1 MSIFKFYYITPNM
14 SNYLENILVLG
25 NGPSFTKID
34 YNMLP
39 QSFKV
44 MRCNTFYLEDK
55 YYAGK
60 QVDYYLFY
68 ALCIDEMYFNLRAV
82 HAKKEYNVDLI
93 NGIYATVMSEQN
105 KHFPTVKMATPL
117 IQQNPA
123 IAEFRCFYEYYYEQ
137 YVPTGLQAIALAAV
151 LGFKNIFLTGFDMF
165 ADSNDFMH
173 PFDKNKESQDMF
185 KWSLDRHPMQVQIDF
200 ITLLRKEFSN
210 QNFYSVSPE
219 SPLNKIVPLAPKNI
233 AAPPRFLPQEKDM
246 DRTLNLLT
254 PPELCK
260 DKNRDFK

>member
-1 MSIFKFYYITPNM
+1 M
-14 SNYLENILVLG
+14 SNFLENILVLG

-34 YNMLP
+34 YSLLP
-39 QSFKV
+39 QNYKV
-44 MRCNTFYLEDK
+44 MRLNTFYLEDK

-68 ALCIDEMYFNLRAV
+68 ALHIDEMYFNLRAI

-93 NGIYATVMSEQN
+93 NGVYATVMSEQN

-117 IQQNPA
+117 IQQDLA

-151 LGFKNIFLTGFDMF
+151 LGFKNIFLAGFDMF
-165 ADSNDFMH
+165 ADPNTLH
-173 PFDKNKESQDMF
+173 PFEEKKMSQETY
-185 KWSLDRHPMQVQIDF
+185 KHIVDRHPLQIQEDF
-200 ITLLRKEFSN
+200 VTLLQKEFFN
-210 QNFYSVSPE
+210 QNFYSVSLE
-219 SPLNKIVPLAPKNI
+219 SPLNKIVSLAPKNNTV
-233 AAPPRFLPQEKDM
+233 PSHLLPQEKGV
-246 DRTLNLLT
+246 DRTRNLLE

-260 DKNRDFK
+260 NKNRNFK

>member
-1 MSIFKFYYITPNM
+1 MQ
-14 SNYLENILVLG
+14 NYLENILILG

-34 YNMLP
+34 YNLLP
-39 QSFKV
+39 QNFKV
-44 MRCNTFYLEDK
+44 MRFNTFYLEDK
-55 YYAGK
+55 YYAGR

-68 ALCIDEMYFNLRAV
+68 ALHIDETYFNLRAI

-93 NGIYATVMSEQN
+93 NGVYATVMSEQN

-123 IAEFRCFYEYYYEQ
+123 IAEFRCFYEYYYEK
-137 YVPTGLQAIALAAV
+137 YVPTGLQGIALAAV
-151 LGFKNIFLTGFDMF
+151 LGFKNIFLAGFDMF
-165 ADSNDFMH
+165 ADSNDPLH
-173 PFDKNKESQDMF
+173 PFEKNKVSPEIY
-185 KWSLDRHPMQVQIDF
+185 KHIVERHPLQIQADF
-200 ITLLRKEFSN
+200 MTLLQKEFSN

-219 SPLNKIVPLAPKNI
+219 SPLNKIVSLAPKNI
-233 AAPPRFLPQEKDM
+233 AEPPCFLPQEKGI

-260 DKNRDFK
+260 NKNRNFK